1 MDIYMTHG
9 RIDTWE
15 GKERERWE
23 GKERERWE
31 GKERGRINKQRDNG
45 RGIDLP
51 KFFNGT
57 YINLMN
63 F

>member
-1 MDIYMTHG
+1 MTHG

-15 GKERERWE
+15 GKERERLE

-45 RGIDLP
+45 RGIDLS

-57 YINLMN
+57 YIN
-63 F
+63 